1 MVLFFEPASAPALV
15 NGKLESMEAK
25 GMPDL
30 AELVEA
36 KADR

>member
-1 MVLFFEPASAPALV
+1 VVLFFEPASAPALL
-15 NGKLESMEAK
+15 NGKPEGMEAK